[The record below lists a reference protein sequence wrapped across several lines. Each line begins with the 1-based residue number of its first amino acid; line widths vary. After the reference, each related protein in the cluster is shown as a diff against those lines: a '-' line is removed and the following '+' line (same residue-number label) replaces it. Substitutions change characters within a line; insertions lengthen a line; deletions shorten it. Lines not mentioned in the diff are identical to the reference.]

1 MTYLIAALFLLLGI
15 VAGGLLVLF
24 ISQRKNRSA
33 IETTMRHER
42 EAASGEMR
50 MLEERLKFREVTAQ
64 KAETDLKNLRLRHQ
78 EIQADNQ
85 RESAET
91 IRLHTENQQLVKN
104 IERLQ
109 KENTSFSSLAHRS
122 QLELTEMRTRMQESE
137 KVFAEKQEFFENTG
151 AQLKKEFQL
160 LANQIFEKQGATF
173 QEKNKEQ
180 LDLT

>member
-1 MTYLIAALFLLLGI
+1 
-15 VAGGLLVLF
+15 
-24 ISQRKNRSA
+24 
-33 IETTMRHER
+33 MRHER

-50 MLEERLKFREVTAQ
+50 MMEERLKFREVTAQ
-64 KAETDLKNLRLRHQ
+64 KAESDLKNLRLRHQ

-85 RESAET
+85 KESAET

-109 KENTSFSSLAHRS
+109 KENTSFSSLAHSS

-180 LDLT
+180 LDNVLNPFRNQLSDFS